1 MKQKPTPEQAKSA
14 MRDKVRQEKRA
25 FLIKELSLSTTEID
39 GLMPILNEL
48 DDKRFALW
56 MGSKNLAN
64 RFHRKDKTLTAE
76 ELNSLFEQTLDFHV
90 KEAELERTYY
100 LRCRSVL
107 SGEKLVRLPFVCKDF
122 ARRFF
127 ARHKR

>member
-1 MKQKPTPEQAKSA
+1 MTQTSKEKQKRPLTEA
-14 MRDKVRQEKRA
+14 ELYT
-25 FLIKELSLSTTEID
+25 FLESSLSARI
-39 GLMPILNEL
+39 
-48 DDKRFALW
+48 
-56 MGSKNLAN
+56 
-64 RFHRKDKTLTAE
+64 
-76 ELNSLFEQTLDFHV
+76 
-90 KEAELERTYY
+90 KEAELEKAYY

>member
-1 MKQKPTPEQAKSA
+1 
-14 MRDKVRQEKRA
+14 
-25 FLIKELSLSTTEID
+25 
-39 GLMPILNEL
+39 MPILNEL